1 MTDWLEQLRYDPLLP
16 LIFTDNKAV
25 ACFAKRDLFDDR
37 ENSVASLW
45 TLPAVQKLLKRQ
57 QADGSWRYHGG
68 KPEVRSQQQYN
79 QLETYRVVGELVE
92 KYGFTRAHPA
102 LEKAAEFLLGF
113 QTDEG
118 DFRGMYGNQ
127 YTPNY
132 SAAIMELLTKAGYG
146 NDPRIEKGFQWLLA
160 MRQQDGG
167 WAIPL
172 RTVGA
177 KLDVTFTDYQTL
189 KPDSARPSS
198 HLITGVV
205 LRAFAAHDRYRT
217 TEAARTAGKLLISR
231 LFQRDTY
238 TDRGAPSYWTK
249 FTFPFWFTDLLSA
262 LDSLSLLGFTADEPK
277 IKEALDWF
285 VTSQGE
291 DGLWN
296 LTLLKAKS
304 DEDLRLWLG
313 LAICRVFRRLYSKSS
328 LEQWRRSR

>member
-25 ACFAKRDLFDDR
+25 ACFAKRDLFDDHD
-37 ENSVASLW
+37 NLVAALW
-45 TLPAVQKLLKRQ
+45 TLPAVNKLLKRQ
-57 QADGSWRYHGG
+57 QADGSWRYRGG

-92 KYGFTRAHPA
+92 KYGLTRAHPA
-102 LEKAAEFLLGF
+102 LEKAAEFLFGC

-132 SAAIMELLTKAGYG
+132 SAAIMELLIKAGYG
-146 NDPRIEKGFQWLLA
+146 NDPRLEKGFQWLLA

-177 KLDVTFTDYQTL
+177 KLDVTFTDYPTL
-189 KPDSARPSS
+189 TPDRSKPCS
-198 HLITGVV
+198 HLVTGIV
-205 LRAFAAHDRYRT
+205 LRAFAAHERYRRS
-217 TEAARTAGKLLISR
+217 EEARTAGKLMSSR
-231 LFQRDTY
+231 FFMRDKY
-238 TDRGAPSYWTK
+238 PDRAAPTFWTK

-262 LDSLSLLGFTADEPK
+262 LDSLSLLGFTTDEPK

-296 LTLLKAKS
+296 LQLLKARS
-304 DEDLRLWLG
+304 DKDLRLWLG
-313 LAICRVFRRLYSKSS
+313 LAICRVFRRLYGQ
-328 LEQWRRSR
+328 E

>member
-1 MTDWLEQLRYDPLLP
+1 MTDWLELLPYDPLLP

-25 ACFAKRDLFDDR
+25 ACFAKRDLFDDHD
-37 ENSVASLW
+37 NSVASLW
-45 TLPAVQKLLKRQ
+45 TLPAVQNLLKRQ
-57 QADGSWRYHGG
+57 QADGSWHYRGG
-68 KPEVRSQQQYN
+68 KPQVRSQQQYN

-102 LEKAAEFLLGF
+102 LEKAAEFLFGF

-118 DFRGMYGNQ
+118 DFRGIYGNQ

-132 SAAIMELLTKAGYG
+132 SAAIIELLIKAGYG

-167 WAIPL
+167 WATPV
-172 RTVGA
+172 RTVG
-177 KLDVTFTDYQTL
+177 KWLDSTVMRAETITPDRS
-189 KPDSARPSS
+189 KPCS
-198 HLITGVV
+198 HLVTGIV
-205 LRAFAAHDRYRT
+205 LRAFAAHERYRRS
-217 TEAARTAGKLLISR
+217 EEARTAGKLMSSR
-231 LFQRDTY
+231 FFMRDRY
-238 TDRGAPSYWTK
+238 PDRAAPNFWTK

-262 LDSLSLLGFTADEPK
+262 LDSLSLLGFTAEEPK

-296 LTLLKAKS
+296 LQLLKAKS
-304 DEDLRLWLG
+304 DKDLRLWLG
-313 LAICRVFRRLYSKSS
+313 LAICRVFRRLYGQ
-328 LEQWRRSR
+328 E